1 MSKGFSA
8 ALLAGGRSTR
18 MGEDKAFLSFGEPPI
33 PLWKHQLLTLGQ
45 LKPDQLLLSQNA
57 DQDFGSPEGVGMVV
71 DDRGDCGPLGG
82 LASCLRRATSPRVLV
97 LAVDLPYMTVDFLET
112 LLAAPGGVVL
122 QDSTRGRYEP
132 VVAAFGRG
140 VHAEVS
146 ALTPPEEFLQG
157 MDSVQGLK
165 EAALDLAGDERP
177 ALLASAVELIL
188 EGLHL
193 HNRLNKS
200 VSDSGESVRYG
211 AT

>member
-122 QDSTRGRYEP
+122 QDSTRGHYEP
-132 VVAAFGRG
+132 VVAVYTRDSLEIAEDHLRRG
-140 VHAEVS
+140 
-146 ALTPPEEFLQG
+146 
-157 MDSVQGLK
+157 
-165 EAALDLAGDERP
+165 DLAMQAYIEECVERGHLIPRAIADAERCLLRNLNRPEDLDPSRVFNP
-177 ALLASAVELIL
+177 AE
-188 EGLHL
+188 
-193 HNRLNKS
+193 
-200 VSDSGESVRYG
+200 
-211 AT
+211 